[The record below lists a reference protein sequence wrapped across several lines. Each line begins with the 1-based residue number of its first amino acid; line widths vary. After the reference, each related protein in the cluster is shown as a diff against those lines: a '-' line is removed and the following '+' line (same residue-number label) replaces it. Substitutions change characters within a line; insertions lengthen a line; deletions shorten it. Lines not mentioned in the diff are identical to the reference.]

1 MAEVMETE
9 GTPTTGTVA
18 NVLPLDTIESC
29 VGKKVWVIMKNKKEL
44 VGTLKGYDDYVNM
57 VMEDVIEYTFTSEGR
72 EVARL
77 QSILL
82 NGNNVAMLSTG
93 EPSKPYKIE

>member
-1 MAEVMETE
+1 MAEAMETE
-9 GTPTTGTVA
+9 ETPTTSTVE

-57 VMEDVIEYTFTSEGR
+57 VMEDAVEYTFTSEE
-72 EVARL
+72 EVTKL
-77 QSILL
+77 ESILL

-93 EPSKPYKIE
+93 EPSKPYKVE

>member
-1 MAEVMETE
+1 MAEAMETE
-9 GTPTTGTVA
+9 ETPTTSTVE

-72 EVARL
+72 EVTKL
-77 QSILL
+77 ESILL